1 MAAIQLGIGQSI
13 TSVSG
18 KPKRDLLL
26 QDFSIVET
34 VFFPKFVSQY
44 LLNTLLWFIQVQT
57 NVLKIEIGSIQCIKL
72 TILYSFNQNPP
83 VYF

>member
-13 TSVSG
+13 TSLVG

-34 VFFPKFVSQY
+34 VQFPRLVTSFHFAFLFCCSVNADEMEQILIFKNFFSVGIHRY
-44 LLNTLLWFIQVQT
+44 T
-57 NVLKIEIGSIQCIKL
+57 
-72 TILYSFNQNPP
+72 
-83 VYF
+83 